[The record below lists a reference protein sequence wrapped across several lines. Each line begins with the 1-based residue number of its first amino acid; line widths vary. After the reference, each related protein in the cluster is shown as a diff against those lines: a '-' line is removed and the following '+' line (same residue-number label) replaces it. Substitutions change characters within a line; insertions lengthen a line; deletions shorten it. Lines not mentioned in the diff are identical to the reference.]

1 MLVEF
6 CTVRRSMD
14 LSMVC
19 IFAALKSNFVVVGK
33 FFRVAFVGA
42 RSWIACPRMCNLI
55 LDQ

>member
-1 MLVEF
+1 
-6 CTVRRSMD
+6 
-14 LSMVC
+14 MVC